1 MLKTIMKK
9 DQPKR
14 LICLKVNMIENK
26 IMKIK
31 DIATKIFFTIL
42 FFGILIAIPAI
53 VIAAIY
59 YNNYIPLIAVV
70 SLFSLIA
77 IGSVIWSVIKLI
89 WEL

>member
-1 MLKTIMKK
+1 MT
-9 DQPKR
+9 
-14 LICLKVNMIENK
+14 
-26 IMKIK
+26 IK
-31 DIATKIFFTIL
+31 DLATRIFLTIL

>member
-1 MLKTIMKK
+1 
-9 DQPKR
+9 
-14 LICLKVNMIENK
+14 
-26 IMKIK
+26 MKIK

-53 VIAAIY
+53 VIAAIVY
-59 YNNYIPLIAVV
+59 DNIIPLIALV

>member
-1 MLKTIMKK
+1 
-9 DQPKR
+9 
-14 LICLKVNMIENK
+14 
-26 IMKIK
+26 MKIK

-77 IGSVIWSVIKLI
+77 IGSVIWAGISFI
-89 WEL
+89 WDL